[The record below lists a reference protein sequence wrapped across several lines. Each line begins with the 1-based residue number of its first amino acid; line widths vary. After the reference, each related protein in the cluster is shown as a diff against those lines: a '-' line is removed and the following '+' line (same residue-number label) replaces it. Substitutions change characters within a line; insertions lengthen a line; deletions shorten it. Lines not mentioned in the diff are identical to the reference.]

1 MSSVAAGTNVNI
13 VATPDSGYKV
23 YTVTVMK
30 TGGEQAVAVNSMS
43 FTMPAYDVTVS
54 VTFKSY

>member
-1 MSSVAAGTNVNI
+1 MGSANSGANVKI
-13 VATPDSGYKV
+13 VATPDAGYKV

-43 FTMPAYDVTVS
+43 FTMPAYNVTVS